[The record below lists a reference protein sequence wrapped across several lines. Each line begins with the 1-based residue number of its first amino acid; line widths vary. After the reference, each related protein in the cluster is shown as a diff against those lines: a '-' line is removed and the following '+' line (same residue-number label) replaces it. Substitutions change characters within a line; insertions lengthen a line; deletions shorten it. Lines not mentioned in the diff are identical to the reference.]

1 MSEELASETIPD
13 VTTTDPVAF
22 ARAVAEL
29 PAGVFVFHGDEHVVI
44 GANRA
49 ARAFFGDR
57 PRIVGRPIREVYP
70 EITGQQ
76 LYPLLDRVLST
87 GEPFTAHEWRIIVEG
102 HPDGDERFV
111 SFWLVPVS
119 GLDGRRCGVGC
130 QFVDVTAQV
139 RRRHSAENDADTLR
153 RRYAAAHDVVV
164 ALQRSLLPAGLPV
177 LPGVRTAA
185 HYLVAAAEQAA
196 GGDWFEAVPVG
207 GQVVAVVGDVVGH
220 GAEASAVMGQLRAVL
235 VEFLLDGDDLATALV
250 RLDRFASRVPGARGA
265 TVCLAV
271 INPADGTMRY
281 ACAGHPPPL
290 VVAADGSTR
299 YLPAPGGGPLSLAGP
314 PPRVGAATLAPDEL
328 LLMFSDGL
336 VERTGQGQSVG
347 LAELADVVSAAVRL
361 DVPSLRA
368 AEATDRVAELTVERM
383 TRQGYQDD
391 VTLLAVRLTG
401 KPIPD
406 LYADVPAEPGQLAP
420 LRARLEDWLVALGA
434 AEPDIASIEIGVL
447 EAVSNAV
454 EHAYD
459 IPGGRI
465 RVEGALDT
473 QGRACL
479 TVVDH
484 GRWRTPDPDPGRR
497 GRGLLMIRACMDTV
511 EVETTAEGTT
521 VLLDR
526 RLRREPVVDL
536 SRTASGVIPPQRP
549 AEMGVAVARSMFPSI
564 AVSGPIDLS
573 TTEELRRH
581 LWSASRGGALPL
593 TVELGGVTHLASAG
607 IQVLYDFVEETTA
620 EGRTL
625 RFVVPPGCPAD
636 YAIRLSDLHRV
647 SEVVDA
653 DS

>member
-1 MSEELASETIPD
+1 
-13 VTTTDPVAF
+13 
-22 ARAVAEL
+22 
-29 PAGVFVFHGDEHVVI
+29 
-44 GANRA
+44 
-49 ARAFFGDR
+49 
-57 PRIVGRPIREVYP
+57 
-70 EITGQQ
+70 
-76 LYPLLDRVLST
+76 
-87 GEPFTAHEWRIIVEG
+87 
-102 HPDGDERFV
+102 
-111 SFWLVPVS
+111 
-119 GLDGRRCGVGC
+119 
-130 QFVDVTAQV
+130 
-139 RRRHSAENDADTLR
+139 
-153 RRYAAAHDVVV
+153 
-164 ALQRSLLPAGLPV
+164 
-177 LPGVRTAA
+177 
-185 HYLVAAAEQAA
+185 
-196 GGDWFEAVPVG
+196 
-207 GQVVAVVGDVVGH
+207 
-220 GAEASAVMGQLRAVL
+220 VMGQLRAVL

-271 INPADGTMRY
+271 IDPADGSVRY

-336 VERTGQGQSVG
+336 VERPGQDQSVG
-347 LAELADVVSAAVRL
+347 LAELADVASAAVRL

-368 AEATDRVAELTVERM
+368 ADATDRVAELTVERM

-401 KPIPD
+401 KPVPD

-434 AEPDIASIEIGVL
+434 DEPDIASIEIGVL

-484 GRWRTPDPDPGRR
+484 GRWRTPDPDPGHH
-497 GRGLLMIRACMDTV
+497 GRGLLMMRACMDTV

-536 SRTASGVIPPQRP
+536 SRTASRVIPPQRP
-549 AEMGVAVARSMFPSI
+549 AEMGVAVTRSMCPSI
-564 AVSGPIDLS
+564 AASRCS
-573 TTEELRRH
+573 TTSSRRQRPRAARCAS
-581 LWSASRGGALPL
+581 WSRRAARP
-593 TVELGGVTHLASAG
+593 
-607 IQVLYDFVEETTA
+607 TTRS
-620 EGRTL
+620 G
-625 RFVVPPGCPAD
+625 
-636 YAIRLSDLHRV
+636 
-647 SEVVDA
+647 
-653 DS
+653 